1 MKKFKRTGLE
11 NKSLIPKTF
20 SELKTSSISEI
31 FRSKLMEKKDVD
43 LKYYAKVH
51 SIESF
56 GTVDGPGIRFVLFLQ
71 GCHLQCKYCH
81 NRDTW
86 NMNGGE
92 YKSLDDIFEK
102 IMKYK
107 NYIYPNGGVT
117 VTGGEPLLQVKF
129 LIELFEK
136 LKKENIHTC
145 IDTSGMVALTD
156 DIKKLLSLTDLVL
169 LDIKHIDSE
178 KFKNLVGFNNE
189 KELAFARYLSDNN
202 IHMWIRQVLVP
213 GYTDDEQDLLKLK
226 DFISSLNTVDK
237 VEILPYHDMGRY
249 KWEKLGLKYELDGV
263 RVANDDDVKR
273 AKNLLGIT

>member
-1 MKKFKRTGLE
+1 M
-11 NKSLIPKTF
+11 
-20 SELKTSSISEI
+20 
-31 FRSKLMEKKDVD
+31 
-43 LKYYAKVH
+43 
-51 SIESF
+51 
-56 GTVDGPGIRFVLFLQ
+56 LFLQ

-92 YKSLDDIFEK
+92 FKSLDDIFEK

-178 KFKNLVGFNNE
+178 KCKNLVGFNNE
-189 KELAFARYLSDNN
+189 RELAFARYLSDNN

-213 GYTDDEQDLLKLK
+213 GYTDDKQDLLKLK
-226 DFISSLNTVDK
+226 DFIGNLNTVDK